1 MTKLEQLLI
10 KKTMTKQSKK
20 STVTPTIKTSKS
32 KSNANVKAI
41 PFPKGKPTQY
51 PK

>member
-1 MTKLEQLLI
+1 MTKGS
-10 KKTMTKQSKK
+10 KKT
-20 STVTPTIKTSKS
+20 TVTPTIKLVKS
-32 KSNANVKAI
+32 KANESVKAI